1 MANCVEQA
9 LHIAQD
15 YDFDVLISDI
25 GLPDGRGTELL
36 TKLRKTRHQDI
47 SAIAMTGFGMD
58 RDLEESRQAGFSA
71 HLTKPV
77 EFSALAQV
85 LLRLSETSPAR

>member
-1 MANCVEQA
+1 VKQA
-9 LHIAQD
+9 LHIAEE

-36 TKLRKTRHQDI
+36 TELRKSNRQGI
-47 SAIAMTGFGMD
+47 GAIAMTGFGMD
-58 RDLEESRQAGFSA
+58 RDLEESRIAGFSA

-77 EFSALAQV
+77 EYAALEQA
-85 LLRLSETSPAR
+85 LSQFQESPAK